1 MFHSFFRFFSV
12 SRNVNCLRKCVGMVQ
27 DRAIPKKGVMI
38 DIMRRGRHLG
48 RVRGGFTLIELLVV
62 IAIIAILAGML
73 LPALGRAK
81 ETARRISCLN
91 QEKQLSLAVMMY
103 VDENSGLFPPRGG
116 QDVQR
121 WPNLLKPV
129 YKDHKVLRC
138 TT

>member
-38 DIMRRGRHLG
+38 DIMSRGRHLG

-73 LPALGRAK
+73 LPALGKAK
-81 ETARRISCLN
+81 AKATAVHCMGNL
-91 QEKQLSLAVMMY
+91 KQIQLTWAMY
-103 VDENSGLFPPRGG
+103 ANDNNDATAGNHW
-116 QDVQR
+116 QDQANRV
-121 WPNLLKPV
+121 PDKG
-129 YKDHKVLRC
+129 
-138 TT
+138 TG